1 MMRAR
6 FAKAW
11 RLLPV
16 AVLLSALGT
25 GPAAAASLDE
35 AVAAL
40 KPGGLVLLM
49 RHAQTTP
56 GVGDP
61 EGYTL
66 DNCASQRNLNDE
78 GKAQSRAL
86 GEKLAASGVE
96 VGRTL
101 SSVWCRSVDTARLI
115 LESAGQ
121 TEVVVERYEPLNST
135 WDERGASEARA
146 TAVRKTISEWRG
158 PGNLLMVS
166 HGVNISAIIGRA
178 PPQGGFAV
186 VAPTPDGL
194 RVVIEAR
201 P

>member
-1 MMRAR
+1 MRVRCAR
-6 FAKAW
+6 AW
-11 RLLPV
+11 RLVPIAAV
-16 AVLLSALGT
+16 ALVLGT
-25 GPAAAASLDE
+25 TLPAGAASLDE
-35 AVAAL
+35 AIATL
-40 KPGGLVLLM
+40 KPGGRILLM

-78 GKAQSRAL
+78 GKVQSRAL
-86 GEKLAASGVE
+86 GEKLAAAGVE
-96 VGRTL
+96 VGRAL
-101 SSVWCRSVDTARLI
+101 SSVWCRSIDTARLI

-135 WDERGASEARA
+135 WDERSASEARA
-146 TAVRKTISEWRG
+146 TAVVKTISEWRG
-158 PGNLLMVS
+158 PGTLLMVS
-166 HGVNISAIIGRA
+166 HGINISAIIGRA

-186 VAPTPDGL
+186 LAPSADGF
-194 RVVIEAR
+194 RVVMEAR

>member
-1 MMRAR
+1 MRR
-6 FAKAW
+6 AW

-16 AVLLSALGT
+16 AALGIVLSAS
-25 GPAAAASLDE
+25 PSAAASFDE
-35 AVAAL
+35 AIAAL
-40 KPGGLVLLM
+40 KPGGRILLM

-66 DNCASQRNLNDE
+66 DDCASQRNLNEE
-78 GKAQSRAL
+78 GKAQSRAI
-86 GEKLAASGVE
+86 GKKLAAAGVE
-96 VGRTL
+96 VGQTL
-101 SSVWCRSVDTARLI
+101 SSVWCRSIDTARLI

-146 TAVRKTISEWRG
+146 TAVRKAISEWRG
-158 PGNLLMVS
+158 PGTLLMVS
-166 HGVNISAIIGRA
+166 HGINITAIIGRA
-178 PPQGGFAV
+178 PRQGGFAV
-186 VAPTPDGL
+186 LAPSADGF
-194 RVVIEAR
+194 RVVAEAT